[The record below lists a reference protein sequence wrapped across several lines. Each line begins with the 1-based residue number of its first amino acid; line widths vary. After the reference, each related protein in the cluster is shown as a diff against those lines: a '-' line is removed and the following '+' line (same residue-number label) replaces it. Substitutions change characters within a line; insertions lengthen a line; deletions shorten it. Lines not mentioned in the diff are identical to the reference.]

1 MTTDTDTADR
11 VLAPEPTT
19 VDAEGMLAQIRE
31 LQTRMAEMQVQQGIP
46 ADPIAAGVQNMVEH
60 VKARQAQNPGYDLAE
75 LADELD
81 KLGETVSSKD
91 ADYIDVVVQEM
102 LDRNRQH
109 RHELDYLG
117 VLARDLRKAA
127 VKAERK

>member
-1 MTTDTDTADR
+1 MATDTEAADR
-11 VLAPEPTT
+11 VLAPEPST

-31 LQTRMAEMQVQQGIP
+31 LQARMAEMQTQQGIP

-60 VKARQAQNPGYDLAE
+60 VKARQAQNPGYDLTE

-91 ADYIDVVVQEM
+91 AEYIDVVVAET
-102 LDRNRQH
+102 LERNIQH
-109 RHELDYLG
+109 RHELSYLG